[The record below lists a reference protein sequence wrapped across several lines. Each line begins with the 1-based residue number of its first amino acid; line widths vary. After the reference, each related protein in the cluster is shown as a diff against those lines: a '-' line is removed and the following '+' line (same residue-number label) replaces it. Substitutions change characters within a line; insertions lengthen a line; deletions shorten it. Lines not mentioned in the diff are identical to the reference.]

1 MHDVNKI
8 IKFNITSIT
17 VLPIEIHRERGL
29 LIRERYLVHLVVV
42 VAVVGKLRES
52 KVARGAQWS
61 RTETQHNFSSDM
73 EKLEGKKVFFL
84 YPCGHLEPKLT
95 DIKTRVLCKTDQRST
110 KVATHAYHDKGC
122 RDSNRRKGTRKT

>member
-52 KVARGAQWS
+52 KVARGAQ
-61 RTETQHNFSSDM
+61 
-73 EKLEGKKVFFL
+73 
-84 YPCGHLEPKLT
+84 
-95 DIKTRVLCKTDQRST
+95 
-110 KVATHAYHDKGC
+110 
-122 RDSNRRKGTRKT
+122 